1 MKTDLRSRSW
11 VPVPLAVVV
20 AMVALAGCA
29 PSRVQVVS
37 FQDPYFPERYPIELE
52 EAFYDLGPTGDLYI
66 VARHIGPGEHG
77 ATHHYLNLHVFWPPR
92 PGKTPAESSTTD
104 AVVQYVVATE
114 LGAAV
119 YEGTGFVYG
128 PVERQGTLEL
138 DLESSQL
145 RLTSRT
151 GNMPD
156 VLGPARLTGKLIAKH
171 DEPLA
176 ADRQREAELVA
187 NLVGR

>member
-1 MKTDLRSRSW
+1 VSHAL
-11 VPVPLAVVV
+11 LVV
-20 AMVALAGCA
+20 AAGVACVGGAGCA
-29 PSRVQVVS
+29 ASHVRVVS
-37 FQDPYFPERYPIELE
+37 YQDPYFPETYAVALE
-52 EAFYDLGPTGDLYI
+52 ETYYDLGPSGDLYV

-77 ATHHYLNLHVFWPPR
+77 ATHHYLKLHVFWPPR
-92 PGKTPAESSTTD
+92 PGKTPVESSTTD
-104 AVVQYVVATE
+104 AVIKYVVATE
-114 LGAAV
+114 RGVAV

-128 PVERQGTLEL
+128 PVERRGTLEL
-138 DLESSQL
+138 DVESARL

-151 GNMPD
+151 GDMPD
-156 VLGPARLTGKLIAKH
+156 VLGPARLTGKLAARH